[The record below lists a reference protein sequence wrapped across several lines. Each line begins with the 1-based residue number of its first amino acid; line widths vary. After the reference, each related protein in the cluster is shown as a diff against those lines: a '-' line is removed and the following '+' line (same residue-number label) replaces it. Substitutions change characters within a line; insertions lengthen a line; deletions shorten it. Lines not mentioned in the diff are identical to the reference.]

1 MEAKHVLFKEVKQGE
16 NKISN
21 CVVSVRIRSTFA
33 TPNKTLLGRD
43 LDLQRAFQS
52 TVKSVKKI
60 EHNVDKTETV
70 CTFALPN
77 REIEKGKRNKRLQRR
92 FHETK
97 KFQIISR

>member
-21 CVVSVRIRSTFA
+21 CVASVRIRSTFA

-77 REIEKGKRNKRLQRR
+77 QGIEKGK
-92 FHETK
+92 
-97 KFQIISR
+97 